1 MSEFDWSD
9 EKNATLE
16 RTRSVCFEDVV
27 VCIQNGDVLDVIRHP
42 NRGRYPGQNI
52 IVLNV
57 GGYVWLIPYVK
68 QKGGA
73 VPQDDHPK
81 SQSNAGVSEMKKD
94 TMQFD
99 EEELQI
105 LQDFERGEFQSIRN
119 FRAEKRELEEA
130 AGNTLQKDKR
140 INIRISSRDLER
152 IQMRAAREGVPY
164 QTYISSSLH
173 KLVSGRLKEM
183 V

>member
-1 MSEFDWSD
+1 
-9 EKNATLE
+9 
-16 RTRSVCFEDVV
+16 
-27 VCIQNGDVLDVIRHP
+27 
-42 NRGRYPGQNI
+42 
-52 IVLNV
+52 
-57 GGYVWLIPYVK
+57 
-68 QKGGA
+68 
-73 VPQDDHPK
+73 
-81 SQSNAGVSEMKKD
+81 MKKKI
-94 TMQFD
+94 MQFS

-130 AGNTLQKDKR
+130 ARNTLQKDKR

-173 KLVSGRLKEM
+173 KLVSGRLKEPL
-183 V
+183 